1 MKCALYSYISD
12 CARQWTSTIVYII
25 ITAWYVRN
33 KVLVMRHE
41 HMNYLGLI
49 INFIS
54 TILVSKKACVF
65 LHMVIMVWSVKVI

>member
-25 ITAWYVRN
+25 ITAWYVQN

-49 INFIS
+49 INFCINHIS
-54 TILVSKKACVF
+54 VQEGLCVSPYGNYGLVR
-65 LHMVIMVWSVKVI
+65 